1 MKMFISQEAQEK
13 ADEISVKA
21 EEEFNIEKGRLLQTE
36 KLKIDNYYDRKEK
49 QVELQRKIQHSTQLN
64 SARLSILKAKDDH
77 IKTILDEAKMK
88 IGEVTKDVPRYQQL
102 LKEMI
107 TQCLY
112 QLLEQEVVI
121 RCRKQDLNL
130 VKAVCDSAVASF
142 KNGTGIDCKAKID
155 SEFLPSDR

>member
-77 IKTILDEAKMK
+77 IK
-88 IGEVTKDVPRYQQL
+88 VQL
-102 LKEMI
+102 YNQPTYFDATLHV
-107 TQCLY
+107 Y
-112 QLLEQEVVI
+112 
-121 RCRKQDLNL
+121 N
-130 VKAVCDSAVASF
+130 
-142 KNGTGIDCKAKID
+142 IDD
-155 SEFLPSDR
+155 T